1 MKDVRGLTLELDFLG
16 HASLELGYAVDV
28 PIGLTIGKP
37 VADDDP
43 ARGGE
48 VGLELTFPF
57 AVPNHVLSHS
67 FLRVTQQIIIG
78 TRSLG
83 ALEIGCPMHK
93 SDGGIFLEPMDPW
106 IIWQTENVRGVGDI
120 RRLGHML
127 DSIDV
132 L

>member
-1 MKDVRGLTLELDFLG
+1 LELDFLG

-48 VGLELTFPF
+48 VGLELTVPF

-83 ALEIGCPMHK
+83 PWRSGVQCIRAMGDLLGT
-93 SDGGIFLEPMDPW
+93 DGPVDHLAD
-106 IIWQTENVRGVGDI
+106 
-120 RRLGHML
+120 
-127 DSIDV
+127 
-132 L
+132 